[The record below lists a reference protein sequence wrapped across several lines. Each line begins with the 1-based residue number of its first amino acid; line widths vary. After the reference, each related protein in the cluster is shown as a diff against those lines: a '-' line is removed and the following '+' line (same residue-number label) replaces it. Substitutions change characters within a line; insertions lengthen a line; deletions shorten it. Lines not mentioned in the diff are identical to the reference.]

1 MTERFNGVGPIV
13 YEALLT
19 WAPAGL
25 AGLALGAFFFGGL
38 YWTVRRGLVSTRPA
52 RWFLAS
58 LAVRLAVTLYGFYLV
73 AGDQWPRLLAC
84 LVGFLIARVAVTWLT
99 RRPRS
104 ADVVPVEA
112 APEEATPA
120 QEVRHAPE
128 P

>member
-52 RWFLAS
+52 QWFLVS
-58 LAVRLAVTLYGFYLV
+58 LAVRLAVTLYGFYWV
-73 AGDQWPRLLAC
+73 AGDHWPRLLAC
-84 LVGFLIARVAVTWLT
+84 LIGFLIARVVVTWLT

-104 ADVVPVEA
+104 ASA
-112 APEEATPA
+112 APA

>member
-1 MTERFNGVGPIV
+1 VTERFNGFGPIF
-13 YEALLT
+13 YEALWT

-25 AGLALGAFFFGGL
+25 AGLALGTFFFGGL

-52 RWFLAS
+52 RWFLMS
-58 LAVRLAVTLYGFYLV
+58 LTVRLAVTLYGFYLV

-84 LVGFLIARVAVTWLT
+84 LIGFLIARVAITWLT

-104 ADVVPVEA
+104 ASAD
-112 APEEATPA
+112 PA
-120 QEVRHAPE
+120 KEVRHAPE